1 MKLLLSAAS
10 KLVGI
15 GMLAVVLSLV
25 LMVVYLWL
33 RLLVI
38 LAQIGVGMLQES
50 PTLSVIGGGLVLSL
64 ALLFLGGGLYI
75 LLWCVLVARQ
85 ALDDVRDDIARQ
97 KSDEA
102 P

>member
-1 MKLLLSAAS
+1 MTRLMSWALR
-10 KLVGI
+10 LVGV

-33 RLLVI
+33 RLLAV
-38 LAQIGVGMLQES
+38 LAQIGLALLQES
-50 PTLSVIGGGLVLSL
+50 PVLSVLGGAL
-64 ALLFLGGGLYI
+64 ALSVTVLLLGGGLCVVFWCI
-75 LLWCVLVARQ
+75 LAARQ

>member
-38 LAQIGVGMLQES
+38 LAQIGLALLQEA
-50 PTLSVIGGGLVLSL
+50 PVLSVLGGALVLSVT
-64 ALLFLGGGLYI
+64 LLLLGGGLYI
-75 LLWCVLVARQ
+75 LLWCVLAARQ
-85 ALDDVRDDIARQ
+85 ALDEVREDIARQ
-97 KSDEA
+97 KSDET